1 MKKTYVVI
9 GLGRFGTAI
18 ASRLYALGNEVLAID
33 TDAAKVQHAEPF
45 VTYAVIGDAR
55 DEEVLKS
62 LGVKNYDCAVVAIGK
77 DLATSVIVTL
87 NLKDLNIPVVI
98 CKATD
103 EIQKKALEKVGADRV
118 VVPEREMGVKLA
130 QALTSS
136 SVLDFIEL
144 SSDYGIAEVAVP
156 ENGSGKRCG
165 SSTCGQNTAQ
175 TSSPSA
181 MVRRSMSRRTPTFRS
196 SAKTCLWPSGA
207 TSSFRGFRNEARDRD
222 ERAQSAPDAS
232 EKAPVFAV
240 LP

>member
-55 DEEVLKS
+55 DEAVLKS
-62 LGVKNYDCAVVAIGK
+62 LGVWVLSLDRVFCHEITTPIAINDLVAIGK

-156 ENGSGKRCG
+156 EKWIGKTLRELNLRAKYG
-165 SSTCGQNTAQ
+165 TNIIAIRDGASIN
-175 TSSPSA
+175 
-181 MVRRSMSRRTPTFRS
+181 VTPDADLPLKRENVLV
-196 SAKTCLWPSGA
+196 AVG
-207 TSSFRGFRNEARDRD
+207 RNE
-222 ERAQSAPDAS
+222 QLSGLQ
-232 EKAPVFAV
+232 K
-240 LP
+240 

>member
-1 MKKTYVVI
+1 M
-9 GLGRFGTAI
+9 
-18 ASRLYALGNEVLAID
+18 
-33 TDAAKVQHAEPF
+33 QHAEPF

-55 DEEVLKS
+55 DEAVLKS

-156 ENGSGKRCG
+156 EKWVGKTLRELNLRAKYG
-165 SSTCGQNTAQ
+165 TNIIAIRDGASIS
-175 TSSPSA
+175 
-181 MVRRSMSRRTPTFRS
+181 VTPDADLPLKS
-196 SAKTCLWPSGA
+196 ENVLVAVG
-207 TSSFRGFRNEARDRD
+207 RNE
-222 ERAQSAPDAS
+222 QLSGLQ
-232 EKAPVFAV
+232 K
-240 LP
+240 